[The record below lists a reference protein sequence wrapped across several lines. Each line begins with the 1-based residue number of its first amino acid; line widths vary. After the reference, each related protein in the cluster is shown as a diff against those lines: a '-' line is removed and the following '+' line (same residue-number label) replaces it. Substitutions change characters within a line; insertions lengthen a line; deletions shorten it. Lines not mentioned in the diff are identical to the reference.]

1 MFSFPKSISRLY
13 DHNTFDIR
21 FLRDLR
27 NARHSVIIESP
38 FIRMARIDQLLPIL
52 IRLRK
57 RGVSIIINTRN
68 PSEHDV
74 EYMHQSE
81 SAISLL
87 QEIGVIV
94 LFTVKHHRKIAII
107 DREVFYEGSL
117 NILSYYNSCE
127 IMRRTVSRR
136 EAEILIKFIGLNK
149 YLRKAR

>member
-1 MFSFPKSISRLY
+1 MFNLPKPISRLY
-13 DHNTFDIR
+13 DHNTFDSR

-27 NARHSVIIESP
+27 NARHSVIVESP
-38 FIRMARIDQLLPIL
+38 FIRTARIDQLLPIL
-52 IRLRK
+52 KRLRK

-68 PSEHDV
+68 PSEHDI

-81 SAISLL
+81 AAISLL

>member
-1 MFSFPKSISRLY
+1 
-13 DHNTFDIR
+13 
-21 FLRDLR
+21 
-27 NARHSVIIESP
+27 
-38 FIRMARIDQLLPIL
+38 MARIDQLLPIL
-52 IRLRK
+52 TRLRK
-57 RGVSIIINTRN
+57 RGVNIIINTRN
-68 PSEHDV
+68 PSEHDM

-94 LFTVKHHRKIAII
+94 LFTVKHHRKIAIV

-127 IMRRTVSRR
+127 IMRRTVSTP

>member
-1 MFSFPKSISRLY
+1 MFSFSQPISRLY
-13 DHNTFDIR
+13 DHDTFDSK

-38 FIRMARIDQLLPIL
+38 FIRMAKTNQLLPIL

-68 PSEHDV
+68 PSEHDI
-74 EYMHQSE
+74 EYMYQSE
-81 SAISLL
+81 CAISLL

-107 DREVFYEGSL
+107 DKEVFYEGSL

-136 EAEILIKFIGLNK
+136 EVEILIKFIGLNK